1 MNPNDAP
8 VQRSRRDFLKM
19 MGLSALTVAMTQAV
33 DTAYAEGVS
42 PEDEGER
49 VGWLIDL
56 TRCVDCGSCSRACKE
71 ENNLPPSPSEPREWT
86 FDTWTYINN
95 AEVPTSVGES
105 AVYSVKRQCMHCL
118 DPACV
123 SACPVAAMNQLAD
136 GSVVYDVSRCI
147 GCRYCMLACPYDVP
161 RFEWDEGLTPVV
173 GKCIL
178 CTDRREQGLNPACVD
193 ACPTGTLDFG
203 TRERMLAVAKARI
216 KADPDR
222 YVPHIYGE
230 HEVGGSAVLYL
241 SPVPFEELGF
251 RTDLPTDPLPE
262 LTWNIMTRIPAVAM
276 GMAVAMSGT
285 AFITHRRG
293 EGKAKHREEDAA
305 LAAQTAD
312 DTQEEA

>member
-33 DTAYAEGVS
+33 DKAYAEGVS
-42 PEDEGER
+42 EEAGAEQF
-49 VGWLIDL
+49 GWLIDI
-56 TRCVDCGSCSRACKE
+56 TRCVDCGSCTRACKE
-71 ENNLPPSPSEPREWT
+71 WNNLPPALVEPDGWA
-86 FDTWTYINN
+86 FDTWTYIDKV
-95 AEVPTSVGES
+95 EVPTTVGEG

-123 SACPVAAMNQLAD
+123 SACPVAALHQTPEGA
-136 GSVVYDVSRCI
+136 VVYDVSRCI

-161 RFEWDEGLTPVV
+161 RFEWREGLTPVI

-178 CTDRREQGLNPACVD
+178 CADRREQGLNPACVD
-193 ACPTGTLDFG
+193 ACPTGTLEFG
-203 TRERMLAVAKARI
+203 TRERLLAVAKARI

-222 YVPHIYGE
+222 YVNHIYGE

-251 RTDLPTDPLPE
+251 RTDLPADPLPE
-262 LTWNIMTRIPAVAM
+262 LTWNIMTRIPAVAV
-276 GMAVAMSGT
+276 GMAVAMGGT

-293 EGKAKHREEDAA
+293 AGKAKHRQEDAA
-305 LAAQTAD
+305 RAQASIEG
-312 DTQEEA
+312 QEEA